1 MTPHHH
7 EAESS
12 LTTTMRTHTC
22 GELRN
27 NNVGKEATLCG
38 WVQVRRDHG
47 GVIFIDLR
55 DRFGITQI
63 VFEPGHNAQTHATA
77 NELRREDCVRVRGHV
92 RARKEGMANPN
103 LATGQVELFVDH
115 IEILS
120 KSKTPP
126 FEIEDAPAN
135 EDLRLTYRYLDLR
148 RPQMQHALTVRH
160 NAILAVRE
168 FLSSNGFREIET
180 PMLMKS
186 TPEGARDYVVP
197 SRVHPGKFYALPQ
210 SPQMYKQLLMVAG
223 SDRYFQIARCMRD
236 EDLRA
241 DRQPE
246 FTQID
251 VEMSFVD
258 QDDVLAMMEG
268 TIKAMFKGGIGADI
282 ATPFP
287 RITYDESME
296 KYSCDKPDLRF
307 EMFTY
312 TVSDIVAKSDFQV
325 FKTVVE
331 QKGIVKVINPPKDFT
346 RTELDNYIAF
356 CQENGA
362 KGMAWLR
369 VTDRGMDGNIAKYFS
384 PAVQEEL
391 VERTG
396 ARPGSTLMF
405 LAGSFKQCNDVMMR
419 LRNRLG
425 DDLGLRDPKVFSFCY
440 VVDFPLFEYD
450 EDEKRWTPAHHMF
463 TMPHDNDMHYLESD
477 PGKVRA
483 KCYDMVLN
491 GIEVASGSI
500 RIHRP
505 DIQERVM
512 KTIGFTKEQLVYK
525 FGFFIDAMEYGAP
538 PHGGMAPGV
547 DRLVALML
555 GGNDIRE
562 VIAFPKNKS
571 AASPMDGS
579 PNTVDE
585 KQMHDLHIRVDLVKK

>member
-1 MTPHHH
+1 MHL
-7 EAESS
+7 S
-12 LTTTMRTHTC
+12 TTFRTHTN
-22 GELRN
+22 GELSKQDI
-27 NNVGKEATLCG
+27 GKTVKLCG

-55 DRFGITQI
+55 DRYGITQV
-63 VFEPGHNAQTHATA
+63 VFEPQHNAKTHEQA
-77 NELRREDCVRVRGHV
+77 NELRREDSIQIIGKV
-92 RARKEGMANPN
+92 RARKEGMSNPN
-103 LATGQVELFVDH
+103 LSTGD
-115 IEILS
+115 IEIFADELQIFS
-120 KSKTPP
+120 KAKTPP
-126 FEIEDAPAN
+126 FEIEEEPAN
-135 EDLRLTYRYLDLR
+135 EELRLKYRYLDLR
-148 RPQMQHALTVRH
+148 RPQMQNSLTVRH
-160 NAILAVRE
+160 KSLLAVRNY
-168 FLSSNGFREIET
+168 LAQHGFREIET

-197 SRVHPGKFYALPQ
+197 SRVQPGKFYALPQ
-210 SPQMYKQLLMVAG
+210 SPQLYKQLLMIAG
-223 SDRYFQIARCMRD
+223 SDRYFQIARCLRD

-251 VEMSFVD
+251 VEMSYVD

-268 TIKAMFKGGIGADI
+268 CIKEMFKAGIGADI
-282 ATPFP
+282 KTPFV
-287 RITYDESME
+287 RISYDEAME
-296 KYSCDKPDLRF
+296 KYSCDKPDMRF

-312 TVSDIVAKSDFQV
+312 TVTDIVAKSDFQV
-325 FKTVVE
+325 FKQVAAE
-331 QKGIVKVINPPKDFT
+331 KGSTVKVINPPKDFT
-346 RTELDNYIAF
+346 RTELDNYIRF

-369 VTDRGMDGNIAKYFS
+369 VTENGLEGNINKYFGKE
-384 PAVQEEL
+384 VQEEL

-396 ARPGSTLMF
+396 AKPGTTLMF
-405 LAGSFKQCNDVMMR
+405 LAGKFKQTNDVMMR
-419 LRNRLG
+419 LRNKLG
-425 DDLGLRDPKVFSFCY
+425 DDLGLRNPKVFSFCY
-440 VVDFPLFEYD
+440 VVDFPLFEYNEE
-450 EDEKRWTPAHHMF
+450 EDRWDAAHHIF
-463 TMPHDNDMHYLESD
+463 TMPHEDSLKYIESD

-500 RIHRP
+500 RIHRG

-512 KTIGFTKEQLVYK
+512 KVIGLSSEQLKKK
-525 FGFFIDAMEYGAP
+525 FGFFIEAFEYGAP

-562 VIAFPKNKS
+562 VMAFPKNKM

-579 PNTVDE
+579 PDYLDE
-585 KQMHDLHIRVDLVKK
+585 KQLKELHLKVEMPKKQ

>member
-1 MTPHHH
+1 MTPHAHP
-7 EAESS
+7 

-27 NNVGKEATLCG
+27 TNVGKQATICG

-63 VFEPGHNAQTHATA
+63 VFEPGHNADTHAVA
-77 NELRREDCVRVRGHV
+77 NELRREDCISVTGTV
-92 RARKEGMANPN
+92 RARKEGMANVN
-103 LATGQVELFVDH
+103 LATGDIELFVDKL
-115 IEILS
+115 EVLS

-126 FEIEDAPAN
+126 FEIDEAPAN

-148 RPQMQHALTVRH
+148 RPQMQNALSVRH
-160 NAILAVRE
+160 NAILAVRNFFHE
-168 FLSSNGFREIET
+168 NGFREIET

-197 SRVHPGKFYALPQ
+197 SRVSPGAFYALPQ
-210 SPQMYKQLLMVAG
+210 SPQIYKQLLMVAG

-258 QDDVLAMMEG
+258 QDDVLTMLEG
-268 TIKAMFKGGIGADI
+268 AVAAFVKGGIGADVQ
-282 ATPFP
+282 TPFP

-296 KYSCDKPDLRF
+296 KYSSDKPDLRF
-307 EMFTY
+307 DMFTY

-346 RTELDNYIAF
+346 RAELDNYIKF

-369 VTDRGMDGNIAKYFS
+369 VTEQGMDGNIAKYFS
-384 PAVQEEL
+384 PEIQQEL
-391 VERTG
+391 MERTD
-396 ARPGSTLMF
+396 AKPGTTLMF
-405 LAGSFKQCNDVMMR
+405 LAGSFRQCNDTMMR
-419 LRNRLG
+419 LRNKLG
-425 DDLGLRDPKVFSFCY
+425 EDMGLRDPKVLKFCY

-450 EDEKRWTPAHHMF
+450 DDEKRWAPAHHMF
-463 TMPHDNDMHYLESD
+463 TMPHDADMQYLESD

-512 KTIGFTKEQLVYK
+512 KVIGFTKEDLKRK

-562 VIAFPKNKS
+562 VMAFPKNKS

-579 PNTVDE
+579 PDIIDE
-585 KQMHDLHIRVDLVKK
+585 KQLKELHIKLDLPKK